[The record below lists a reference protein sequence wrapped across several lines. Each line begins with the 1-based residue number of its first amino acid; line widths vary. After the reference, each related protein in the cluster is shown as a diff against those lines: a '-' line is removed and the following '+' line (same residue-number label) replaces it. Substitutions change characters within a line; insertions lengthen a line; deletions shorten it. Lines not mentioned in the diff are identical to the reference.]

1 MSVNV
6 SLVRC
11 FSSKYLNFCYC
22 KRLSNYGKALCT
34 LCVILIQAGLDSRSL
49 SFIPEVESMLTSAKA
64 LPKSKPVTG
73 SEQTL
78 CICDIGGECLIA
90 LNFTT
95 ASDRYS
101 AGDQF
106 RLITV

>member
-1 MSVNV
+1 MEKLYVHSV
-6 SLVRC
+6 L
-11 FSSKYLNFCYC
+11 FL
-22 KRLSNYGKALCT
+22 
-34 LCVILIQAGLDSRSL
+34 QAGLDSRSL
-49 SFIPEVESMLTSAKA
+49 SFIPEVESMLTAAKA

-73 SEQTL
+73 SEKTL

-90 LNFTT
+90 LYLTT